1 MDWQLISHYI
11 LGIVTLPVSIYTV
24 KSVVYNVGTLFDE
37 DLTIKDRN
45 LLKQFAFFV
54 LLPMVVLFHEIGH
67 AITARYF
74 GATITAFHWSMFW
87 GEVVIDGKLTPFQ
100 HYVVALAGNLFQL
113 ATCFFAL
120 ALALIETSP
129 ALVALSVYFYIFNG
143 LACLIGYPLLSL
155 TAWNDDFAMIYGQ
168 PSIQIATVTGIIH
181 VFLIS
186 LFLYTFFSTN
196 CRLWFV
202 KKTRP
207 AWYKEFSKVL
217 ARAQQENDAINYLSV
232 AWQYYF
238 VGLDRLCEKT
248 LDKVQELDSQLMDV
262 WLLRGYIHQSKG
274 RFESAILCFKEITD
288 SSCPDKIL
296 TARAWMACGHCQ
308 AQQIENS
315 RTAKPDWH
323 EVLKS
328 YKQAALTD
336 SSLADPHYYLG
347 VTLIKAE
354 LLKDAEAE
362 LLLCQNNQRA
372 GKEALTWLDPVL
384 GSMVQQEINAIRS
397 ITRSKQ

>member
-24 KSVVYNVGTLFDE
+24 KCVVENFGTLFDE

-67 AITARYF
+67 ALAARYF
-74 GATITAFHWSMFW
+74 GATVTAFHWSIFW
-87 GEVVIDGKLTPFQ
+87 GEVVIDGKLTPIQ
-100 HYVVALAGNLFQL
+100 HYIIALAGNLFQL

-120 ALALIETSP
+120 GLALIETSP

-168 PSIQIATVTGIIH
+168 PNLQIATITGIVH
-181 VFLIS
+181 LLLIA
-186 LFLYTFFSTN
+186 LFLFTFFSTTG
-196 CRLWFV
+196 RLWFV

-238 VGLDRLCEKT
+238 VGLDRLCEKS
-248 LDKVQELDSQLMDV
+248 LDKVQELDGQLMDV

-288 SSCPDKIL
+288 SGCPDKVLI
-296 TARAWMACGHCQ
+296 ARAWMACGHCQ

-315 RTAKPDWH
+315 RAAKPDWH

-328 YKQAALTD
+328 YKQASLTE

-372 GKEALTWLDPVL
+372 GKEALTWLDPML
-384 GSMVQQEINAIRS
+384 GSMVQQEINAIRNLS
-397 ITRSKQ
+397 RGKQ

>member
-24 KSVVYNVGTLFDE
+24 KCVVENFGTLFDE

-67 AITARYF
+67 ALAARYF
-74 GATITAFHWSMFW
+74 GATVTAFHWSIFW

-100 HYVVALAGNLFQL
+100 HYVIALAGNLFQL

-120 ALALIETSP
+120 GLALIETSP

-168 PSIQIATVTGIIH
+168 PNLQIATITGIVH
-181 VFLIS
+181 LLLIA
-186 LFLYTFFSTN
+186 LFLFTFFSTTG
-196 CRLWFV
+196 RLWFV

-238 VGLDRLCEKT
+238 VGLDRLCEKS
-248 LDKVQELDSQLMDV
+248 LDKVQELDSQ
-262 WLLRGYIHQSKG
+262 
-274 RFESAILCFKEITD
+274 
-288 SSCPDKIL
+288 
-296 TARAWMACGHCQ
+296 
-308 AQQIENS
+308 
-315 RTAKPDWH
+315 
-323 EVLKS
+323 
-328 YKQAALTD
+328 
-336 SSLADPHYYLG
+336 
-347 VTLIKAE
+347 
-354 LLKDAEAE
+354 
-362 LLLCQNNQRA
+362 
-372 GKEALTWLDPVL
+372 
-384 GSMVQQEINAIRS
+384 
-397 ITRSKQ
+397 

>member
-11 LGIVTLPVSIYTV
+11 LGVVTLPVSIYTV
-24 KSVVYNVGTLFDE
+24 KSVVDNVGTLFDE

-67 AITARYF
+67 ALAARYF
-74 GATITAFHWSMFW
+74 GASITAFHWSMFW

-100 HYVVALAGNLFQL
+100 HYVIALAGNLFQL
-113 ATCFFAL
+113 STCFFAL
-120 ALALIETSP
+120 GLAFIEASP
-129 ALVALSVYFYIFNG
+129 ALVALAVYFYLFNG

-168 PSIQIATVTGIIH
+168 PDLKIAIITGAIH
-181 VFLIS
+181 LALIA
-186 LFLYTFFSTN
+186 LFLYTFFSTTG
-196 CRLWFV
+196 RMWFV

-217 ARAQQENDAINYLSV
+217 ARAQQENDAINYLAV

-238 VGLDRLCEKT
+238 VGLDRLCEKS
-248 LDKVQELDSQLMDV
+248 LVKVQELDNQLMDV
-262 WLLRGYIHQSKG
+262 WLLRGYVNQSKG
-274 RFESAILCFKEITD
+274 RYESAILCFKEISD
-288 SSCPDKIL
+288 GACPDKVL
-296 TARAWMACGHCQ
+296 LARAWMACGHCQ

-315 RTAKPDWH
+315 RAPKPDWH

-328 YKQAALTD
+328 YKQAAMAD
-336 SSLADPHYYLG
+336 GSLADPHYYLG
-347 VTLIKAE
+347 VTLVKAE

-362 LLLCQNNQRA
+362 LLLCQNNQKA
-372 GKEALTWLDPVL
+372 GKEVLSWLDPML
-384 GSMVQQEINAIRS
+384 GSMVQQEINAIRLQ
-397 ITRSKQ
+397 TRAKQ